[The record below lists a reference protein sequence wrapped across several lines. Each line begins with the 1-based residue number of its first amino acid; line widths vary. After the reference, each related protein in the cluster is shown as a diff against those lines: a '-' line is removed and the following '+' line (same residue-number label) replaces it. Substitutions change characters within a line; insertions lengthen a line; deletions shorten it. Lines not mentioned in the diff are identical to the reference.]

1 MREKFIDKLYKELN
15 FLPSIEVKKQL
26 DIYDNKINKLMD
38 SGLSEIDAISE
49 LGSIKSIINDIKF
62 EYNITDSSVINN
74 EEKGSIKQLF
84 KIPIIALSSIISLLI
99 LAAAIYCIV
108 FLGITYTFID
118 YNTIVLL
125 IGLSIFLI
133 GLTLLLISLTYYCIK
148 TLYKGGHSNEEII
161 N

>member
-15 FLPSIEVKKQL
+15 FLPPIEVKKQL
-26 DIYDNKINKLMD
+26 DIYDNKINELMD